1 MGFCFRFSV
10 FHFPLSS
17 FHLFEV
23 VVGVV
28 FAGGGKVVVGE
39 VGEEGLELE
48 EEALAGGVAVGG
60 HVEFS

>member
-1 MGFCFRFSV
+1 M
-10 FHFPLSS
+10 
-17 FHLFEV
+17 FEV

>member
-1 MGFCFRFSV
+1 MGFTSSIL
-10 FHFPLSS
+10 HFP
-17 FHLFEV
+17 LFEV

-60 HVEFS
+60 HVEGS